1 MFVYTI
7 CIKQRF
13 FREWICLITARV
25 RCTRCW
31 FRYNENTW
39 LLASLAAEKIK
50 FKIGTL
56 SKWHWNC
63 NQSVQSSS
71 SCCWPWQNVVLV
83 AIWRFEV
90 DFSIVGETT
99 KQHFNQI
106 GYFNK
111 IRSIST
117 DKLNQRWPA
126 ETSIRWLREK
136 QGKLIIYLLIIKIVY
151 LIHG

>member
-25 RCTRCW
+25 RCTGCW
-31 FRYNENTW
+31 FRYNENTR
-39 LLASLAAEKIK
+39 LLASFATETKIK

-56 SKWHWNC
+56 SKRYWNC
-63 NQSVQSSS
+63 NQPVQSSS
-71 SCCWPWQNVVLV
+71 SCCHWKNVVLV
-83 AIWRFEV
+83 AVWRFEI
-90 DFSIVGETT
+90 DFSIVGETA

-111 IRSIST
+111 IRSISA
-117 DKLNQRWPA
+117 DKLNQGWPA
-126 ETSIRWLREK
+126 ETSIRWFREK
-136 QGKLIIYLLIIKIVY
+136 QGKLIICLLIIRISKQTT
-151 LIHG
+151 